1 MEQVIKISSGDVHY
15 WTHGNSNNPALVMIH
30 GFTGDHF
37 GFQKLIPLLEEDYFI
52 ITPDLPG
59 SGVSAL
65 QPESQWTI
73 DPLAKL
79 ANEFVAA
86 LKLKVPP
93 IILGHSMGGLVVSS
107 MVHQAPE
114 LYAKKVILLSPVPT
128 KIRWFDSR
136 KIGALLGEFQ
146 YFIGHKLPVI
156 GPAIIKSKW
165 LTTLIA
171 NILITTKH
179 KPTVEFTHQQMQNNL
194 NYISSIK
201 YYYLL
206 TKDINR
212 RGSADYAGTLAQKD
226 TLVINGDIDRVVPL
240 NELEKL
246 IKTSGARLT
255 LIEGVGH
262 DIHYEKPTEAA
273 QAIKTFL
280 AN

>member
-1 MEQVIKISSGDVHY
+1 MEKALKISSGDVHY
-15 WTHGNSNNPALVMIH
+15 WTHGDPSKPTLVMIH
-30 GFTGDHF
+30 GFTGDHY
-37 GFQKLIPLLEEDYFI
+37 GFQKLIPLLEADYFI

-59 SGVSAL
+59 SGISTL
-65 QPESQWTI
+65 QPQSQWAI

-79 ANEFVAA
+79 TNEFVANLQ
-86 LKLKVPP
+86 LKQPP

-107 MVHQAPE
+107 MVHQAPD
-114 LYAKKVILLSPVPT
+114 LFANKVILLSPVPT
-128 KIRWFDSR
+128 KIRWLDSR
-136 KIGALLGEFQ
+136 KIGALMGEFQ

-171 NILITTKH
+171 NILITTQH

-194 NYISSIK
+194 NFISSVK
-201 YYYLL
+201 YYYML

-212 RGSADYAGTLAQKD
+212 RGSLDYATTLAQKD

-240 NELEKL
+240 SELEKL
-246 IKTSGARLT
+246 VKASGAQLT

-262 DIHYEKPTEAA
+262 DIHYEKPAEAA
-273 QAIKTFL
+273 RAIKTFL
-280 AN
+280 TN